1 MEEKD
6 FEIDFSTISPPALVV
21 SSDALSE
28 PDTPKIKTDTIQKA
42 GSVTYTPEKK
52 IDIDKYFNKEFIKNY
67 FL

>member
-1 MEEKD
+1 MEDKD
-6 FEIDFSTISPPALVV
+6 FEIDFSTISPPALVI
-21 SSDALSE
+21 SDALSN
-28 PDTPKIKTDTIQKA
+28 PDTPKIKTETIQKA